1 MELNKYN
8 LISKNYEKSLD
19 LEYKKKKG
27 IFYTD
32 IELADKIKDF

>member
-27 IFYTD
+27 SSIQ
-32 IELADKIKDF
+32 I